1 MAECRLFAGDTL
13 ALYTD
18 GVTESFNNAGEEFGE
33 ERLIQALRQ
42 NCGSSLQTLLDSVV
56 EEVRRFSARE
66 QHDDITL
73 IIARGRDR

>member
-1 MAECRLFAGDTL
+1 MAECRLSAGDTL

-33 ERLIQALRQ
+33 ERLVEALKQ
-42 NCGSSLQTLLDSVV
+42 NCGSSLQNLLDSIVA
-56 EEVRRFSARE
+56 EVRKFSARE

-73 IIARGRDR
+73 IVARGIKN